1 MSTDPLPLSRSALL
15 VLLLVVAAVWF
26 AGLEC
31 RTLMHPDE
39 GRYSEIA
46 REMAVSGDWLT
57 PRLNGLKYFEKPP
70 LQYWAT
76 AAAFDAFGIHNW
88 TARLWPALTTFAA
101 TLFIGFVGLK
111 LGGPAVGF
119 FAAASLASSTGFLVA
134 GHFVSLDGALS
145 AFLAVAL
152 GAFLLAQRDG
162 LRAGPRRAW
171 MWVAWAAMAAA
182 TLSKGLI
189 GVVIPGASL
198 VAYSLATRDFRVW
211 RRLHLAS
218 GLVLYFALAAPWFVA
233 VSRANPEFFRFFFIH
248 EHFERYLTTT
258 HRRAGGWSY
267 YLPYV
272 LGGSLPWLFVL
283 LWGARRT
290 WRDGVAAANGFSWQR
305 FAVVWVIFVVLFFSA
320 SGSKL
325 PAYIAPIFPA
335 LALLAG
341 RLLARYDAKTL
352 FRLTLPLAVAAVAM
366 LALVLFMNEA
376 RLERL
381 TGRRGMATIA
391 AYLPWLRVALGV
403 MAAGSLAAL
412 FAFRRTRP
420 DARTAGI
427 LALALSALVAVQL
440 GLVGFDVF
448 RTTRS
453 AWDILQSA
461 RTTLGASQDFDPRA
475 PFYQVHLYDQTVPF
489 YLGRTTTLV
498 EYRDEMALGI
508 DAEPQRAIPTE
519 ELWFP
524 VWKALDQGYALILPD
539 EYDDFVAK
547 GLPMRLLAR
556 DDRRVLVSRR

>member
-1 MSTDPLPLSRSALL
+1 MSITPLPLGRSALL
-15 VLLLVVAAVWF
+15 VLLALVAAVWF
-26 AGLEC
+26 VGLEH
-31 RTLMHPDE
+31 RALMHADE

-76 AAAFDAFGIHNW
+76 AAAFDVFGVHNW
-88 TARLWPALTTFAA
+88 TARLWTALTTFLA

-111 LGGPAVGF
+111 LGGPTVGF
-119 FAAASLASSTGFLVA
+119 FAAASLASSAGFLVA

-145 AFLAVAL
+145 AFFAMAL

-162 LRAGPRRAW
+162 LDVGARRAW
-171 MWVAWAAMAAA
+171 MWAAWAAMAGA

-189 GVVIPGASL
+189 GIVIPGASL
-198 VAYSLATRDFRVW
+198 VVYTLLARDFRLW
-211 RRLHLAS
+211 RRLHLGS
-218 GLVLYFALAAPWFVA
+218 GLVLYLALATPWFVA
-233 VSRANPEFFRFFFIH
+233 VSRANPEFFHFFFIH
-248 EHFERYLTTT
+248 EHFERYLSTT
-258 HRRAGGWSY
+258 HRRTGGWSY
-267 YLPYV
+267 YLPYL

-290 WRDGVAAANGFSWQR
+290 WREGIAAANGFSWQR
-305 FAVVWVIFVVLFFSA
+305 FAVVWVVFIVLFFSA

-335 LALLAG
+335 LALLSG
-341 RLLARYDAKTL
+341 WLLARFDARTL
-352 FRLTLPLAVAAVAM
+352 YRLTLPLAVAAVAM
-366 LALVLFMNEA
+366 FALALVLTEV

-381 TGRRGMATIA
+381 TGREDMATIA
-391 AYLPWLRVALGV
+391 AYLPWLRGALGV

-412 FAFRRTRP
+412 VAFRRTGP
-420 DARTAGI
+420 GGRTAGVVAI
-427 LALALSALVAVQL
+427 ALSALVAVQL

-461 RTTLGASQDFDPRA
+461 RAALGAQQDFDPRA

-524 VWKALDQGYALILPD
+524 MWKALDQGYALILPD

-556 DDRRVLVSRR
+556 DERRVLVSRR